1 MICPHN
7 DQVICDSKHDWRRDC
22 RRCGWNPEEH
32 ARRVAKLSTMG
43 TVFGPNNLGQ
53 HVPSEE
59 QRSIK
64 KILKG
69 VLYGW

>member
-7 DQVICDSKHDWRRDC
+7 DQVICKSKYDWRRDC

-43 TVFGPNNLGQ
+43 TVFGPNNLGR
-53 HVPSEE
+53 HVPGEE
-59 QRSIK
+59 QRK
-64 KILKG
+64 VKMM
-69 VLYGW
+69 VYGGF

>member
-7 DQVICDSKHDWRRDC
+7 DQVICDSKYDWRRDC

-43 TVFGPNNLGQ
+43 TVFGQNNLGR
-53 HVPSEE
+53 HVPGEE
-59 QRSIK
+59 QRK
-64 KILKG
+64 VKMM
-69 VLYGW
+69 VYGGF